1 MGKEKIKAIANGLM
15 YTPSPKVMDMLE
27 QEYKLLEGRI
37 HKLYEFDVEHLEPLT
52 RIDTQ
57 PISTLR
63 KDEIEGNAQCSAFK
77 ENAQS
82 LDENGYIVVKI
93 GEPHD

>member
-1 MGKEKIKAIANGLM
+1 MGREKIKAIAKGLM
-15 YTPSPKVMDMLE
+15 YVPSPKVMDILE

-37 HKLYEFDVEHLEPLT
+37 QKLYEFDVDHLEPLT
-52 RIDTQ
+52 RIDIQ

-63 KDEIEGNAQCSAFK
+63 KDEIEGSAKCTAFRDNAR
-77 ENAQS
+77 S
-82 LDENGYIVVKI
+82 LNEEGYIVVKR